1 MAQME
6 LYCHYYQATE
16 KALTTEPVRQIK
28 IELVDIIYSMKYRH
42 RCDIVHELN
51 DIKLP
56 WETTVDLK
64 RQYVTTYKQ
73 KSSSNNATLFARK
86 L

>member
-51 DIKLP
+51 DIKLH
-56 WETTVDLK
+56 
-64 RQYVTTYKQ
+64 
-73 KSSSNNATLFARK
+73 
-86 L
+86 